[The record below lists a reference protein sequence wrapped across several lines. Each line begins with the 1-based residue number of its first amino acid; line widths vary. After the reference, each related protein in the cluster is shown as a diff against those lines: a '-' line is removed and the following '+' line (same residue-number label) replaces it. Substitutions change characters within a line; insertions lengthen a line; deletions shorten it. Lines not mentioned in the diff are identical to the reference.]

1 MPKILKLTR
10 VGDPILREK
19 CRTLSAKEI
28 LSPEIQ
34 ELIADMRYTSEK
46 EAYGVGIA
54 AAQVGRAI
62 ALSMI
67 AIKPTP
73 TRPNL
78 ERFETILINPEIVEV
93 YGEKEPMWEGCM
105 SCGTGDDILY
115 AQVPRYT
122 SVKIKW
128 TDEFAKQRE
137 EVLEGFAA
145 HVAQHET
152 DHTNGILFLDKVVDT
167 SSYMMAD
174 EYRKRISGKEKGEE
188 E

>member
-1 MPKILKLTR
+1 VPKSLKLTR
-10 VGDPILREK
+10 FGNPILRQKGQRLTPE
-19 CRTLSAKEI
+19 
-28 LSPEIQ
+28 EIQ
-34 ELIADMRYTSEK
+34 ELIADMRYTTEK

-54 AAQVGRAI
+54 AAQVGKAI

-78 ERFETILINPEIVEV
+78 ERFETILINPEIIKT

-105 SCGTGDDILY
+105 SCGSGDDILY
-115 AQVPRYT
+115 AQVPRY
-122 SVKIKW
+122 SAIKLRW
-128 TDEFAKQRE
+128 LDEFAKERE

-152 DHTNGILFLDKVVDT
+152 DHTNGILFLDKVEDT
-167 SSYMMAD
+167 TSYMMAD
-174 EYRKRISGKEKGEE
+174 EYRERIAQKPKDKEE
-188 E
+188 